1 MADAIKFTED
11 ELKSISDLQT
21 SYNQITMAM
30 GQISISRI
38 NMDERESQLTS
49 TLVETRA
56 KEEEIAKGLTEKY
69 GKGTLDIN
77 NGEFTP
83 APEEEISEE
92 APQK

>member
-1 MADAIKFTED
+1 MAKATKFTED

-49 TLVETRA
+49 TLVETRT

-77 NGEFTP
+77 NGECTP

>member
-49 TLVETRA
+49 TLVETRT

-83 APEEEISEE
+83 APEEEIYEE